1 MNRKTLIALAS
12 FVVLGILAA
21 LALKQPEKGERA
33 GDKPRLMPK
42 LDASQFDTLEV
53 TKPGSPTAVLKSE
66 GGKYKVTAPV
76 AYAADEPIVKA
87 AFEGFAKMEA
97 SDLVTDKKDK
107 HAEFD
112 IDDAK
117 GVHVVAKKADKV
129 VADIVLGK
137 SVGPGTM
144 VRLAGKDPVWQATGI
159 TRYTFDKLP
168 IDWRDK
174 SITTFTAADAERI
187 ELASKD
193 GGKAVVKKTG
203 AKNGSEDKWEVVES
217 SVKVDKLDDAVP
229 NGIVQSMATWKANDF
244 ADGVKLA
251 DAGLEPPALTV
262 TVTLKGDKKAVAM
275 IGNRKGDDEVYV
287 KIPESPQVFI
297 AKKYNVER
305 VNKRPIELRDK
316 TLCNIADTDVT
327 EWSVTHGEN
336 SYAVSKTGSD
346 WKATKPAKLEVDSAK
361 VTPIAGAFKELKGN
375 AFAEDQSP
383 KGNGLAKPQA
393 MIAVKGKNK
402 AACTINVGDET
413 KDKLNY
419 HVTSGKNPDVL
430 LAPKWNVDRILV
442 KIADLK
448 KADAAKK

>member
-12 FVVLGILAA
+12 FVLLGVLAA

-97 SDLVTDKKDK
+97 SDLVGLFGD
-107 HAEFD
+107 HAH
-112 IDDAK
+112 AL
-117 GVHVVAKKADKV
+117 GVVDLE
-129 VADIVLGK
+129 LGV

-144 VRLAGKDPVWQATGI
+144 LRLAGKDPVWQATGI

-262 TVTLKGDKKAVAM
+262 TVTLKGDKKAVAL
-275 IGNRKGDDEVYV
+275 IGSRKGDDEVYV

-316 TLCNIADTDVT
+316 TLCNIADSDVS

-336 SYAVSKTGSD
+336 SYAVSKAGSD
-346 WKATKPAKLEVDSAK
+346 WKATKPAKLEVDSSK
-361 VTPIAGAFKELKGN
+361 VTPIASAFKEWKGT

-393 MIAVKGKNK
+393 VIAVKGKNK

-419 HVTSGKNPDVL
+419 HVTSGKGPDVL

-442 KIADLK
+442 KVADLK